1 MNAEEGNQEES
12 MRRNLIPTW
21 IISVGF
27 LTALSAFV
35 SPTEAQ
41 VRGVWNVGSGATN
54 SGVTPASGLTY
65 ANTFFFYSRSQLN
78 GPNGEIVGTGEQ
90 SVMLDVNNFTWV
102 SNWEIGILGGAKFS
116 VAANP
121 TIANNSL
128 TSDDRGTLGGGGAF
142 ADFYVQPFI
151 LGWKKKRAD
160 IRAIYGFLAPTG
172 RFNGGA
178 SNNVGNGYWVNALS
192 AGETFY
198 LTENKATAVSAFE
211 MYEFHGTQR
220 DTQIHPGQNVD
231 LDYSITQSIP
241 LSGNVRLQLGLVGYE
256 QLQTTDKTGPGI
268 TPAQAATRYRV
279 NALGF
284 ASNVILPDR
293 KVSVGAKY
301 FKEFSNR
308 STYEGYS
315 LQISAAITF

>member
-1 MNAEEGNQEES
+1 
-12 MRRNLIPTW
+12 MRRNITPIW

-27 LTALSAFV
+27 LAALSAFV
-35 SPTEAQ
+35 PPTEAQ

-54 SGVTPASGLTY
+54 SGVTPGSGFTY
-65 ANTFFFYSRSQLN
+65 ANTFFFYSRDSAV
-78 GPNGEIVGTGEQ
+78 GPNGEIVATGQ
-90 SVMLDVNNFTWV
+90 QAVMLDVNNFTWV

-128 TSDDRGTLGGGGAF
+128 TSDTAGTLGGGGGF
-142 ADFYVQPFI
+142 ADFYVQPLI
-151 LGWKKKRAD
+151 LGWKKKRAE
-160 IRAIYGFLAPTG
+160 IRGIYGFLAPTG

-211 MYEFHGTQR
+211 MYEFHATQR
-220 DTQIHPGQNVD
+220 DTHIHPGQNVD
-231 LDYSITQSIP
+231 LDYSLTQIIP
-241 LSGNVRLQLGLVGYE
+241 LSGDLRLQLGLVGYE
-256 QLQTTDKTGPGI
+256 QLQTTDKTGPTI
-268 TPAQAATRYRV
+268 TPAQAAAHYRV

-284 ASNVILPDR
+284 ALNMMLPNR
-293 KVSVGAKY
+293 KVTLGAKA
-301 FKEFSNR
+301 FKEFENR
-308 STYEGYS
+308 STYQGYS
-315 LQISAAITF
+315 VQISAAVSF